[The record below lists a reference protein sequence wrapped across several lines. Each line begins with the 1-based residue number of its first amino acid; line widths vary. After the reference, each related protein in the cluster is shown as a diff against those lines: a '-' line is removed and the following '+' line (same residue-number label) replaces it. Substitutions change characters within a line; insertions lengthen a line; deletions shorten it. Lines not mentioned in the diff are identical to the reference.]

1 MVKCNKCSK
10 EAVVKLHYNKTDLCG
25 NCFCGQF
32 ENRVKNANKEFK
44 LIKLNQKIAVGI
56 SGGKDSAAMLYIL
69 HKIIEKVHG
78 TTLQP
83 ILIDEGILGY
93 RNEAIKKAQLLCEK
107 LGLELKVFSYRDG
120 FKLTMDEIMDLK
132 KANPATGFERSC
144 TYCGVFRKTLLN
156 KAALE
161 LKADTLA
168 IGHNL
173 DDIAQTFLMNM
184 FHNEPERLKRF
195 DVINDEVEGFVPRIK
210 PLIYNPEKEVAL
222 YCELKGLPYFR
233 GECPY
238 SNESFRGEIK
248 NFLND
253 LEKKF
258 PGVKFNLLR
267 AYLSMRGELQKAVEF
282 DRMFPNYEKN
292 INMESMVQMLM
303 GGEEKKAKSARPS
316 STITKCKNCGQ
327 NSSTDLCKACSFVLE
342 IERKKMEIGNKK
354 KGSPI
359 KN

>member
-1 MVKCNKCSK
+1 M
-10 EAVVKLHYNKTDLCG
+10 
-25 NCFCGQF
+25 
-32 ENRVKNANKEFK
+32 
-44 LIKLNQKIAVGI
+44 
-56 SGGKDSAAMLYIL
+56 
-69 HKIIEKVHG
+69 
-78 TTLQP
+78 
-83 ILIDEGILGY
+83 
-93 RNEAIKKAQLLCEK
+93 
-107 LGLELKVFSYRDG
+107 
-120 FKLTMDEIMDLK
+120 
-132 KANPATGFERSC
+132 
-144 TYCGVFRKTLLN
+144 
-156 KAALE
+156 
-161 LKADTLA
+161 
-168 IGHNL
+168 
-173 DDIAQTFLMNM
+173 
-184 FHNEPERLKRF
+184 
-195 DVINDEVEGFVPRIK
+195 
-210 PLIYNPEKEVAL
+210 
-222 YCELKGLPYFR
+222 PYFR